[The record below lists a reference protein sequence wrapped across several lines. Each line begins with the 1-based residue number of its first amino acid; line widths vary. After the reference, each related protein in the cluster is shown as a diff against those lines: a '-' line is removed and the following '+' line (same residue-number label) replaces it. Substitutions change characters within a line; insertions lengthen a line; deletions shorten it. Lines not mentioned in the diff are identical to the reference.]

1 MFNEVS
7 VEKLE
12 LVVVKLIDS
21 TEMKLSPYQGPPPKK
36 KKERKIDKMRE
47 WDPTKGLLLSRV
59 FIL

>member
-21 TEMKLSPYQGPPPKK
+21 TEMKLSPYQGPPPQKK
-36 KKERKIDKMRE
+36 RKKEK
-47 WDPTKGLLLSRV
+47 
-59 FIL
+59 